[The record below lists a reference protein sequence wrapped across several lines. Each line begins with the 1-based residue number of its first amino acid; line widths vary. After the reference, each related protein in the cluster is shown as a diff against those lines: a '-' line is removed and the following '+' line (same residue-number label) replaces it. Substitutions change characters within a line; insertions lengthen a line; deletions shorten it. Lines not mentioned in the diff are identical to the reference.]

1 MSPLTYQSL
10 YDTVKSFL
18 LVTVR
23 LGHGAPVD
31 LFTSVDATVRYM
43 DCLMNMKPLS
53 DVSTSSVPV
62 VNEGIYTLRKVIHPK
77 RAYVSNSWD
86 YYLHLY
92 PNYVLHPQH
101 GHILGYGVWNAPEV
115 ANP

>member
-1 MSPLTYQSL
+1 MSLLTYQSL
-10 YDTVKSFL
+10 YDTMKSFP

-23 LGHGAPVD
+23 LGNGVPVD
-31 LFTSVDATVRYM
+31 MFRSTHATVRYM
-43 DCLMNMKPLS
+43 DCLMNMKPLT
-53 DVSTSSVPV
+53 DVSVPHAPV
-62 VNEGIYTLRKVIHPK
+62 VNEGMYTLRKVIHPK

-86 YYLHLY
+86 YYFHLY
-92 PNYVLHPQH
+92 PNYVLHPQY